1 MIQKFID
8 KIKSLMKAK
17 EPFDP
22 SKFEDPIAKKTKWT
36 PAKVGGSNFCT
47 HNLVQ
52 TQPYKIEVKPSIGA
66 KFFYT
71 IFSLIGVIVITVFL
85 VSSLKSGKF
94 NLEFIFPVLIGL
106 IFFLIGG
113 CMFYFG
119 TRPIIFDKMS
129 GYFWKGNQNPKE
141 IIDKSTIKHYC
152 KISDIHSLQIISE
165 YCSSGKSSFYSYEL
179 NLVLNDAKRLNV
191 IDHGNLKKLRE
202 DSKILSQFLGI
213 PIWDGV

>member
-1 MIQKFID
+1 
-8 KIKSLMKAK
+8 MKTK
-17 EPFDP
+17 EPFAP
-22 SKFEDPIAKKTKWT
+22 SKFGDPIARQTKWST
-36 PAKVGGSNFCT
+36 IKYGGT
-47 HNLVQ
+47 HFRTHSIIQ
-52 TQPYKIEVKPSIGA
+52 SAPYKVEFKASFKA
-66 KFFYT
+66 KFLYT
-71 IFSLIGVIVITVFL
+71 FFSLIGFTVMIIFL
-85 VSSLKSGKF
+85 FYSFENKKF
-94 NLEFIFPVLIGL
+94 NPEFILHIIISPVLLLVGI
-106 IFFLIGG
+106 
-113 CMFYFG
+113 CVFYFG